1 MNELKEQL
9 KPLIN
14 QRFTDVL
21 GCWEIPPQGVLDGP
35 RAQAIMDR
43 LLDEILNGGPLEETS
58 EGAVP
63 TYDIAQDII
72 VEEPQS
78 KGFFGKTLDKLKNLI

>member
-1 MNELKEQL
+1 MNDELKEQL

-21 GCWEIPPQGVLDGP
+21 GCWEIPPQGMLDGP

-58 EGAVP
+58 EGAVMTTGEP
-63 TYDIAQDII
+63 EIAI
-72 VEEPQS
+72 EEPET
-78 KGFFGKTLDKLKNLI
+78 KGFFGRTLDKIKSLV